1 MATLKAMFQLT
12 DGYTRTIERVM
23 QKTDQASG
31 KILNASG
38 NTDKFNRQLEATGVS
53 AGRASGGINKLIRG
67 VLTISGLMKGMRITD
82 EYTNTAARLDL
93 INDGLQTQTELQD
106 KIFAAANRSRG
117 AYGEMASAVGKMGLL
132 AKDAFTSND
141 ELIAFTE
148 LVQKSFKVG
157 GADTSEQQGA
167 MRQLSQAMASG
178 RLQGDELVSIMENA
192 PMVYDAIAKYMNLS
206 KGKLKELSSQ
216 GAITSDIIKNAMFMA
231 ADDINNKYA
240 KMPKTFADVWNK
252 IKNGATKAFRP
263 LIQRVNKTI
272 NTKKFEKFT
281 DQMVNGFSVM
291 ANAAGKALDG
301 ISSAYDYIN
310 NNWDKLVPIIEGAT
324 AAWLAYKGA
333 LLLASGAQ
341 WAVNIATAAN
351 PIGLTILL
359 VAGLTAAVVL
369 LWEKSEGYRKFV
381 GSAWGFIIKVTAQGY
396 NAYVKFFN
404 MYRIGWNRSIDT
416 LDLFVK
422 ATRLGMKSIVV
433 MTGKAVAGMIS
444 LFSPLIDTIGK
455 VIDAYNIVAKA
466 SGKKTI
472 NFDVS
477 SKNLAG
483 LVKAATGKA
492 VSGIDDAFSG
502 ISGLLDRA
510 KIDNPMRLLDLDKVN
525 AFADYVGETI
535 GDFTIS
541 GWLKDT
547 FASIAKQIPGQN
559 DDKGYDLSQFGT
571 DQHPINVK
579 GKVNMSDED
588 LKYLRDMAERDYINK
603 FSTATLAPNI
613 SVQFGDV
620 HETADAD
627 KVAGRIKKILQEE
640 IAMTAEGA
648 YSG

>member
-12 DGYTRTIERVM
+12 DGYTRTIERVI

-67 VLTISGLMKGMRITD
+67 VLTVSGLMKGARITD

-93 INDGLQTQTELQD
+93 INDGLQTQAELQD

-588 LKYLRDMAERDYINK
+588 LRYLRDIAEREYINK

-613 SVQFGDV
+613 SFTFGDV
-620 HETADAD
+620 RETAD
-627 KVAGRIKKILQEE
+627 VNEIKGTLEMMMREE
-640 IAMTAEGA
+640 IAVAAEGN
-648 YSG
+648 Y

>member
-588 LKYLRDMAERDYINK
+588 LRYLRDIAEREYINK

-613 SVQFGDV
+613 SFTFGDV
-620 HETADAD
+620 RETAD
-627 KVAGRIKKILQEE
+627 VNEIKGTLEMMMREE
-640 IAMTAEGA
+640 IAVAAEGN
-648 YSG
+648 Y